1 VSAQSAG
8 SGRPERESKA
18 AADAAADFLEAA
30 VEIAREAGALLL
42 REFDRPQKIAYK
54 GEVDLVTEADKRS
67 EQAIVARLRSRF
79 PKHTI
84 VAEEGG
90 RQAAAESRYCWYVD
104 PLDGTTNFAHGFPVF
119 AVSLGLV
126 EDGEPLAGVV
136 LNPISQEFFTAV
148 RGQGAYMNQKRIQV
162 SQTPRL
168 ALSLLGTGFPSH
180 KRTQNPNINYYWQF
194 TLRSHGVR
202 RAGSAAL
209 DLCSVACGRFDG
221 FWEFGLKP
229 WDTAAGILLVREAG
243 GRVTDFAGRP
253 YRPGDPELLA
263 SNARIHGEMQQLAAE
278 IAAEGT
284 PQH

>member
-1 VSAQSAG
+1 MSAHSTG
-8 SGRPERESKA
+8 SGRPEQESKGGTDGA
-18 AADAAADFLEAA
+18 ARFLEAA

-67 EQAIVARLRSRF
+67 EEAILARLRSRF
-79 PKHTI
+79 PRHAI

-90 RQAAAESRYCWYVD
+90 RQTAEGSRYCWYVD
-104 PLDGTTNFAHGFPVF
+104 PLDGTTNFAHGYPVF

-126 EDGEPLAGVV
+126 EDGEPLAGAVF
-136 LNPISQEFFTAV
+136 NPVSQEMFSAA
-148 RGQGAYMNQKRIQV
+148 RGQGAYLNQKRIRV
-162 SQTPRL
+162 SQTSRL

-180 KRTQNPNINYYWQF
+180 KRTQNPNISYYWQF

-209 DLCSVACGRFDG
+209 DLCSVASGRFDG

-229 WDTAAGILLVREAG
+229 WDTAAGTLLVREAG
-243 GRVTDFAGRP
+243 GRVTDFSGRP
-253 YRPGDPELLA
+253 YRLGDPQLVA
-263 SNARIHGEMQQLAAE
+263 SNGRIHGEMQQLAAE
-278 IAAEGT
+278 IAAQSSSA
-284 PQH
+284 P